1 MRSALR
7 ATAHQTPVTDMMHP
21 DHYDFFMKLVVAGIA
36 ALAAS
41 VAAKLGLA
49 AAHWWSEQNVY

>member
-1 MRSALR
+1 MRSALH
-7 ATAHQTPVTDMMHP
+7 ATARQIRVIDMMHP
-21 DHYDFFMKLVVAGIA
+21 DHFDFFMKLVVAGIA